1 MTVSSYLL
9 NFNHGV
15 KAYPVA
21 SQVRFDPAYPY
32 SAIKGPCK
40 GLELVNN
47 EIAVLKSGL
56 PSTNAMHVSINELL
70 NSNSI
75 YLVAM
80 DI

>member
-1 MTVSSYLL
+1 MAL
-9 NFNHGV
+9 

-21 SQVRFDPAYPY
+21 SQVRFDPAYF
-32 SAIKGPCK
+32 AIKGPCK

-47 EIAVLKSGL
+47 EIAVLKSGFPL
-56 PSTNAMHVSINELL
+56 TNAMHVSINELL

-75 YLVAM
+75 YLVAL